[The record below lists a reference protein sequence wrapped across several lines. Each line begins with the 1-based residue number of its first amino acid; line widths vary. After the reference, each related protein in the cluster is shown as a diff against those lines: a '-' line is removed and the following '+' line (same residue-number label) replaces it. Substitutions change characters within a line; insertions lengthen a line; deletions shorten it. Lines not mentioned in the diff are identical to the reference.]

1 MAVIY
6 HIARA
11 ADWERARR
19 AGEYRVSTLD
29 RTLEQQGYI
38 HASTASQVAGV
49 ANAFYT
55 GVPDLV
61 LLVIDEDR
69 VGPEIRYEAPEP
81 GAAEVYPHIYGAL
94 NADAV
99 VGAGPLEPDADGRF
113 HFAG

>member
-11 ADWERARR
+11 ADWEHARQ

-49 ANAFYT
+49 ANAVYT
-55 GVPDLV
+55 GVADLV
-61 LLVIDEDR
+61 VLVIDEGLVR
-69 VGPEIRYEAPEP
+69 PEIRYEAPEP
-81 GAAEVYPHIYGAL
+81 AATELFPHIYGPL

-99 VGAGPLEPDADGRF
+99 VGTRPLEPESDGRF